1 MTPRSTLTV
10 RTPAD
15 LLAAVPYLIG
25 FHPADSVVVV
35 GIAGHKVLFAARSDL
50 PPPGD
55 DVQSRASAVG
65 LAEMVARQAVE
76 DATVIGY
83 GEAHRI
89 TPTVLRIGDALRR
102 QNVRVLDVLRVTDG
116 RYWSYLCDEP
126 GCCPDDGTPYSP
138 EHSVIAAQATYAGA
152 VVLPDRQAL
161 VAQLAPVTGEARAWM
176 TASTERA
183 EKRLAG
189 VPEAEF
195 ARSVRR
201 SGRALVREAERRY
214 RAGRLLTDD
223 EVAWLGVLLVDTS
236 VRDYA
241 WERIGVEDWRL
252 RLWTDVLRRVE
263 PAYVPAPAGL
273 LGFTAWRQGLGTQ
286 AQVAVDRAL
295 AVNEGDRMA
304 LLLAEILDY
313 GLPPSALTGWPLVD
327 RLELNTGPSRR
338 PSRRT
343 RRRRS
348 R

>member
-1 MTPRSTLTV
+1 MTSPSTLTV

-15 LLAAVPYLIG
+15 FLAAVPYLIG
-25 FHPADSVVVV
+25 FHPTDSVVVV

-55 DVQSRASAVG
+55 DVQGRTAATG
-65 LAEMVARQAVE
+65 LAEMVARQAVD

-83 GEAHRI
+83 GEPHRV
-89 TPTVLRIGDALRR
+89 TPAVLRIGDALRR
-102 QNVRVLDVLRVTDG
+102 QSIQVLDILRVTDE

-161 VAQLAPVTGEARAWM
+161 VAQLEPVTGEARAVM
-176 TASTERA
+176 TAATERA

-195 ARSVRR
+195 ARYVRR
-201 SGRALVREAERRY
+201 SGRALVREAERRC

-273 LGFTAWRQGLGTQ
+273 LGFAAWRQGLGTQ
-286 AQVAVDRAL
+286 AQAAVDRAL
-295 AVNEGDRMA
+295 AADEGDRMA

-327 RLELNTGPSRR
+327 RLELTGPSRR
-338 PSRRT
+338 NPRRT
-343 RRRRS
+343 RQRRS
-348 R
+348 RR